1 MCSYDASPAYSVRP
15 PIESKKR
22 AKNVRIHRARRTVSS
37 AVLGDFVTSFW
48 APIFAALILWLV
60 WVVAAHVRQ
69 EERKLREFLG
79 ERRVQ

>member
-1 MCSYDASPAYSVRP
+1 
-15 PIESKKR
+15 
-22 AKNVRIHRARRTVSS
+22 
-37 AVLGDFVTSFW
+37 VLGDFLTVW
-48 APIFAALILWLV
+48 APMFAALILWFV